1 MGGEYR
7 VAMYELYVQ
16 SGPKRMKTEVRVLD
30 LLGCTTNGPTTDE
43 TLAATPEAIRDYLRF
58 LERHGE
64 RVDVNQEIET
74 EIALH
79 NTDGLMN
86 PALIFEPDRK
96 PVSKQDVETYIQ
108 RLTWMRSDLL
118 ELVDGLSASK
128 LEDKPEPGRS
138 IRRILE
144 HIYGAEYNYVRVFGK
159 IEGVSGP
166 GNVED
171 IPLPVLLDRM
181 EYVRE
186 KELEKLRSLTDAQR
200 SQPIVHKSYNNTPR
214 QYFRFMVEHEWE
226 HLNEIK
232 TRL

>member
-1 MGGEYR
+1 MHR
-7 VAMYELYVQ
+7 MTKYELYLQ
-16 SGPKRMKTEVRVLD
+16 SGPKRKKTEVRVLS

-43 TLAATPEAIRDYLRF
+43 ALAATPDAIREYLRF

-86 PALIFEPDRK
+86 PALIFEPDREPISRK
-96 PVSKQDVETYIQ
+96 DVETYIQ
-108 RLTWMRSDLL
+108 RLTWMRSELL
-118 ELVDGLSASK
+118 KIVDGLTPAQ
-128 LEDKPEPGRS
+128 LEHKPEPGRS

-144 HIYGAEYNYVRVFGK
+144 HIYGAEYHYVRVFGK
-159 IEGVSGP
+159 IDGVSGP
-166 GNVED
+166 GNVEN

-181 EYVRE
+181 EFVRE
-186 KELEKLRSLTDAQR
+186 KEIEHLRSLTDAQR

-214 QYFRFMVEHEWE
+214 QYFRFMVEHEW
-226 HLNEIK
+226 
-232 TRL
+232 